1 MPSMTTRRGV
11 TAALAV
17 FATVPLMWL
26 SARAQQKPAAVP
38 VDFVRDVQPI
48 LQSQCYECHGPEKAR
63 GRLRL
68 DRRAGAMSG
77 GATGAAVIPGNSE
90 GSLLVR
96 RILGL
101 DDEERMP
108 KDGDPLPEAQIALI
122 RAWIDQGAVWPEEP
136 GSASAPAAGSE
147 EPEHWAY
154 RVPARPEL
162 PAVKTEGWVRN
173 PIDRFVLAR
182 LETEGLTPSPEAPL
196 ETLVRRASLD
206 LIGLPPSPQELDD
219 VLADAARGGR
229 DAAYERLVDRLLAS
243 PHYGERWARPWLDLA
258 RYADSH
264 GFEKDLPRVMWKY
277 RDWVIDALN
286 RDMPFDRFTIEQI
299 AGDML
304 PDATTDQIVAS
315 GFHRNAMT
323 NEEGGIDPGEAH
335 YEVLVDRV
343 NTTATVWLGTTLA
356 CAQCHNHKY
365 DPLSQKDYFRM
376 MAFFGNTDYEVRKL
390 GDGTK
395 FTEASI
401 DVPTPEQDARRKVL
415 QGEIDTLTA
424 RINTQTPALDRA
436 QQLWEASA
444 RAEASARWRVIK
456 PDTLDGGEVTLTALP
471 DGSVSASGA
480 NPGYSVYTVEGLSR
494 LPRITAIR
502 LEALPDPS
510 LPKGGPG
517 RDTYGNFQLNGFE
530 AEIETNGVTSSIK
543 SASLR
548 ARGAPPPL
556 ALARRPGSGRLPS
569 GASLGPQA
577 LRFTSIKSDDGGAS
591 VETFFPK
598 NPPRDAYAARGWR
611 IDASREDERRPRQ
624 IVFTLAEPIVSSA
637 GTRLRV
643 RLKHLSSAVGQA
655 IGRFRLSVTSSA
667 APERIVELPA
677 RLRPVLDLAPAS
689 RTEQQRA
696 ELAAFHRS
704 VAPSLKRT
712 RDRLAALQKDLRGLA
727 IPTALVMRERPGHTR
742 PSAFVRRRGS
752 FLDKG
757 EQVYAGVPGV
767 LHALRD
773 EYMPNRLGL
782 AHWLVDERNPL
793 TARVAVNRAWET
805 LFGRGL
811 VETSEDF
818 GVQGTPPS
826 HPELLDWLATE
837 FVREGWRPKAL
848 HRTIV
853 LSATYRQSS
862 AAPPALVERDP
873 YNRLLA
879 RGARFRMEAEMIR
892 DHALAASGL
901 LTTRIGGPSV
911 FPPQPEGIWDI
922 PYSSEKW
929 VPSPGADRYRRGI
942 YTFIRRSAAYPSL
955 VTFDGT
961 SREFCTVRRVRTNT
975 PLQALTTLND
985 EAYFEAAQGLAA
997 RVLKEAPQ
1005 PGDRPAFA
1013 FRLVTGRVPSAAEL
1027 ERISASHRR
1036 HVDRFRRAPETA
1048 ERTLGAHR
1056 VDAADPAEQA
1066 AWTLVA
1072 NSLLNLDEAL
1082 TRP

>member
-1 MPSMTTRRGV
+1 MKLFFRAAVLASILPLTWMT
-11 TAALAV
+11 
-17 FATVPLMWL
+17 
-26 SARAQQKPAAVP
+26 ARAQQTPPAAQ
-38 VDFVRDVQPI
+38 VDFTRDIQPI
-48 LQSQCYECHGPEKAR
+48 LQSQCYECHGAEKAR

-68 DRRAGAMSG
+68 DRRAAALEG

-90 GSLLVR
+90 GSLLIR
-96 RILGL
+96 RVLGL

-108 KDGDPLPEAQIALI
+108 KDGDPLPEAQIALL
-122 RAWIDQGAVWPEEP
+122 RAWIDQGATWPEQP
-136 GSASAPAAGSE
+136 GASTESAATRS

-154 RVPARPEL
+154 RAPTRPPL
-162 PAVKTEGWVRN
+162 PEVKGSRWVRS

-182 LETEGLTPSPEAPL
+182 LEKEGLAPAPEATL

-206 LIGLPPSPQELDD
+206 LIGLPPSPEEVDG
-219 VLADAARGGR
+219 VLAEASRDGH

-286 RDMPFDRFTIEQI
+286 RDMPFDRFTVEQI

-304 PDATTDQIVAS
+304 PNATRDQIVAS

-335 YEVLVDRV
+335 HEVLVDRV
-343 NTTATVWLGTTLA
+343 GTTATVWLGTTLA

-365 DPLSQKDYFRM
+365 DPFSQNDYYRM
-376 MAFFGNTDYEVRKL
+376 MAFFSNTDYEVRRL

-401 DVPTPEQDARRKVL
+401 DVPTPEQEAQRKVL
-415 QGEIDTLTA
+415 QSEIDALTA
-424 RINTQTPALDRA
+424 KLETQTPALDRA
-436 QQLWEASA
+436 QRLWEAAA
-444 RAEASARWRVIK
+444 RGEAAARWRVLT
-456 PDTLDGGEVTLTALP
+456 PDVLDGGEVTLTSQP
-471 DGSVSASGA
+471 DGSVLAAGPS
-480 NPGYSVYTVEGLSR
+480 PGYTVYTIEGATL

-530 AEIETNGVTSSIK
+530 AELISGRATRSNT
-543 SASLR
+543 SASLNATALSPSEARSRR
-548 ARGAPPPL
+548 ARASGGGAPR
-556 ALARRPGSGRLPS
+556 ALSNAD
-569 GASLGPQA
+569 GAFEPA
-577 LRFTSIKSDDGGAS
+577 LSFASIKSDDGGAS
-591 VETFFPK
+591 FDTFFPK
-598 NPPRDAYAARGWR
+598 NPPRDAYAPRGWR

-624 IVFTLAEPIVSSA
+624 IVFTLEQPIVA
-637 GTRLRV
+637 AGGTRLRI

-655 IGRFRLSVTSSA
+655 IGRFRLSVTA
-667 APERIVELPA
+667 GATPQRIVEIPA
-677 RLRPVLDLAPAS
+677 RLRPVLDLAPAA
-689 RTEQQRA
+689 RTEQQQKD
-696 ELAAFHRS
+696 LAAFHRT
-704 VAPSLKRT
+704 VAPALKPARE
-712 RDRLAALQKDLRGLA
+712 RLAVLQRELRALA

-742 PSAFVRRRGS
+742 PSTFMRRRGS

-757 EQVYAGVPGV
+757 EEVHAGVPRV
-767 LHALRD
+767 LHPLRD
-773 EYMPNRLGL
+773 DHMPNRLGL
-782 AHWLVDERNPL
+782 AYWLVDEANPL

-818 GVQGTPPS
+818 GTQGTPPS

-837 FVREGWRPKAL
+837 FVKQGWRMKSL
-848 HRTIV
+848 HRSIV

-862 AAPPALVERDP
+862 VAPPALIERDP

-892 DHALAASGL
+892 DHSLAASGL
-901 LTTRIGGPSV
+901 LTRAIGGPSV

-929 VPSPGADRYRRGI
+929 TPSTGADRYRRGL

-955 VTFDGT
+955 MTFDGT

-985 EAYFEAAQGLAA
+985 ETYFEAAQGLAA
-997 RVLKEAPQ
+997 RVLKEAQ
-1005 PGDRPAFA
+1005 PSGRTVYA
-1013 FRLVTGRVPSAAEL
+1013 FRLATGRTPSAGER
-1027 ERISASHRR
+1027 ERIAASHRL
-1036 HVDRFRRAPETA
+1036 HLERFRNAPD
-1048 ERTLGAHR
+1048 GAAR
-1056 VDAADPAEQA
+1056 IVGSYRVEGVDAAEQA

>member
-1 MPSMTTRRGV
+1 MKLPV
-11 TAALAV
+11 LAI
-17 FATVPLMWL
+17 ACLLPLTWIT
-26 SARAQQKPAAVP
+26 ARAQQAPAAAQ
-38 VDFVRDVQPI
+38 VDFARDIQPI
-48 LQSQCYECHGPEKAR
+48 LQSQCYECHGPEKSR

-68 DRRAGAMSG
+68 DRRSAALDG

-90 GSLLVR
+90 GSLLIR
-96 RILGL
+96 RVLGL
-101 DDEERMP
+101 DDEDRMP
-108 KDGDPLPEAQIALI
+108 KDGDPLPDAQIAIL
-122 RAWIDQGAVWPEEP
+122 RAWIDQGAPWPDGP
-136 GSASAPAAGSE
+136 GGAAEGVTARS

-154 RVPARPEL
+154 RVPSRPAL
-162 PAVKTEGWVRN
+162 PEVKNTGWVRS

-182 LETEGLTPSPEAPL
+182 LEKEGLAPSSQASL

-206 LIGLPPSPQELDD
+206 LIGLPPSPQEVDA
-219 VLADAARGGR
+219 VLADAARDGH
-229 DAAYERLVDRLLAS
+229 DAAYESLVDRLLAS

-286 RDMPFDRFTIEQI
+286 RDMPFDRFTVEQI

-304 PDATTDQIVAS
+304 PNATRDQMVAS

-335 YEVLVDRV
+335 HEVLVDRV
-343 NTTATVWLGTTLA
+343 STTATVWLGTTLG

-365 DPLSQKDYFRM
+365 DPFSQKDYYRM
-376 MAFFGNTDYEVRKL
+376 MAFFSSTDYEVRKL

-395 FTEASI
+395 FTEASL
-401 DVPTPEQDARRKVL
+401 DVPTPEQEAQRKIL
-415 QGEIDTLTA
+415 QAEIDTLTA
-424 RINTQTPALDRA
+424 KTETQTPALDRA
-436 QQLWEASA
+436 QRLWEVTA
-444 RAEASARWRVIK
+444 RGEAAARWRVVS
-456 PDTLDGGEVTLTALP
+456 PDVLDGGEVTLTSRP
-471 DGSVSASGA
+471 DGSVLAGGAS
-480 NPGYSVYTVEGLSR
+480 PGYAVYTIEGVSL
-494 LPRITAIR
+494 LPRITGIR
-502 LEALPDPS
+502 IEALPDPS

-530 AEIETNGVTSSIK
+530 ATALSPSEARSR
-543 SASLR
+543 R
-548 ARGAPPPL
+548 ARASGGGAPRALINADKTPASPL
-556 ALARRPGSGRLPS
+556 AFA
-569 GASLGPQA
+569 
-577 LRFTSIKSDDGGAS
+577 SIKSDDGGAS
-591 VETFFPK
+591 LDTFFPK
-598 NPPRDAYAARGWR
+598 NPPRDAYAPRGWR

-624 IVFTLAEPIVSSA
+624 IVFTLERPIVA
-637 GTRLRV
+637 AAGGTRLRV
-643 RLKHLSSAVGQA
+643 SLSHQSTAVGQA

-667 APERIVELPA
+667 APQRIVEIPA

-689 RTEQQRA
+689 RTEQQRKD
-696 ELAAFHRS
+696 LAAFHRT
-704 VAPSLKRT
+704 VAASLKPT
-712 RDRLAALQKDLRGLA
+712 RDRLAALQRELRALA
-727 IPTALVMRERPGHTR
+727 IPTALVMRERPAYTR
-742 PSAFVRRRGS
+742 PSAFIRRRGS
-752 FLDKG
+752 FLDKS
-757 EQVYAGVPGV
+757 EQVYAGVPRV
-767 LHALRD
+767 LHQLRD
-773 EYMPNRLGL
+773 DQMPNRLGL
-782 AHWLVDERNPL
+782 AYWLVDEANPL

-818 GVQGTPPS
+818 GTQGAPPS

-837 FVREGWRPKAL
+837 FVKQGWRMKSL
-848 HRTIV
+848 HRSIV

-862 AAPPALVERDP
+862 TAPPALVERDP

-892 DHALAASGL
+892 DHTLAASGL
-901 LTTRIGGPSV
+901 LTRAIGGPSV
-911 FPPQPEGIWDI
+911 FPPQPDGIWDI

-929 VPSPGADRYRRGI
+929 MPSTGGDRYRRGL

-985 EAYFEAAQGLAA
+985 EAYFEAAQALGA
-997 RVLKEAPQ
+997 RILKEAQ
-1005 PGDRPAFA
+1005 PADRGSYG
-1013 FRLVTGRVPSAAEL
+1013 FRVVTGRAPSSGEL
-1027 ERISASHRR
+1027 ERITVSHGIQLE
-1036 HVDRFRRAPETA
+1036 RFRADPA
-1048 ERTLGAHR
+1048 GAARTFGTYR
-1056 VDAADPAEQA
+1056 VEGVDAAEQA